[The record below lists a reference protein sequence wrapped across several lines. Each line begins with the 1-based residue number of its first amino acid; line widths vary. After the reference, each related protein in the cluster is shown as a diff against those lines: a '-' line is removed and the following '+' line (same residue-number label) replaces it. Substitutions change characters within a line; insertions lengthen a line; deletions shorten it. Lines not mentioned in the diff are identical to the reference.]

1 MQKAN
6 SQKEMDLIVEKL
18 VYGGYGLARSQDKII
33 MVENAYP
40 QEHVKVIP
48 KKTRKNLIFAEVKE
62 VIKPSTYRIQPN
74 CNHFPTCG
82 GCNWLDLKYEQ
93 QLIAKTNIVKEQT
106 ERIGKISNSYVKD
119 IIGSEIICEYRNRM
133 EYAFQFDQKNQ
144 EFKLGLMQNDS
155 KNVVDLQKCLISP
168 HIFNKIRNQTKDFF
182 QKLNLEIYSDRK
194 NRGVLKYLVLRKS
207 FSFNQLMVIIVTHT
221 EYLPF
226 QKEITDFF
234 RENFEIY
241 SLIHLMNSSKNIVL
255 RGPYKTLY
263 GEGLIQEQF
272 DNFKFQIPPTSF
284 FQSNYNVTKK
294 ILGYLLDY
302 FKDRVSYHDTL
313 LDLFSGVGLFSIY
326 FSSLFKEIESVESSK
341 VSHKAAIANSHINA
355 IKNIRFYHDTVE
367 NFVNNSV
374 DKKFDY
380 IILDPPRKGISQN
393 EITKISSIVKK
404 AVVYVSC
411 DPSTLLRDINAFLS
425 NGLKLKV
432 IQPFDMF
439 PHSFHIENVAILE
452 KNN

>member
-48 KKTRKNLIFAEVKE
+48 KKTGKNLMFAEVKE
-62 VIKPSTYRIQPN
+62 IIKPSTYRIQPN

-106 ERIGKISNSYVKD
+106 ERIGKISNFYVKD

-133 EYAFQFDQKNQ
+133 EYTFQFDQKNQ

-207 FSFNQLMVIIVTHT
+207 FSFNQIMVIIVTHT

-234 RENFEIY
+234 RENFKIY

-294 ILGYLLDY
+294 LLGYLLDY
-302 FKDRVSYHDTL
+302 FKDRVSYSDTL

-326 FSSLFKEIESVESSK
+326 FSSLFKEIESIENSK
-341 VSHKAAIANSHINA
+341 VSYKAAIANSHINA

-393 EITKISSIVKK
+393 EINKISSIVKK